1 MTKIKNIILD
11 FGGVIIN
18 LDIQKTHSA
27 FKKLGINEIPNDLL
41 SDILNFEAGLLTETE
56 MRKAFKKI
64 APNINN
70 DEFDNAWCQILRDL
84 PQYRVDF
91 LHELGKKYP
100 LYLLSNTNSIHINF
114 LRKRDNGKFEK
125 FEQSFAKIFY
135 SYQMQCRKPDAIIFE
150 KVIDD
155 LKIKP
160 EETIFVDDMLDNIE
174 TAKQLGFQT
183 WHFDVEK
190 DDITNI
196 EEHLN

>member
-18 LDIQKTHSA
+18 LDIQKTHNA
-27 FKKLGINEIPNDLL
+27 FKELGINKIPNDLL

-56 MRKAFKKI
+56 MRNAFKRI
-64 APNINN
+64 APNINDN
-70 DEFDNAWCQILRDL
+70 EFDNAWCQILRDL

-100 LYLLSNTNSIHINF
+100 LYLLSNTNSIHIDF

-125 FEQSFAKIFY
+125 FEKSFAKVFY